1 MSCEFEVFAIFKNFF
16 EKKKNAMVNLDINIS
31 KQKSSARW
39 FSPSAWPTGC
49 CDLSSW
55 AFMAS
60 WLLSAIDFLITR
72 KGSFVFRFS
81 SWTYLLLKNSL
92 TAL

>member
-1 MSCEFEVFAIFKNFF
+1 
-16 EKKKNAMVNLDINIS
+16 MVNLDISIS
-31 KQKSSARW
+31 KQKSSAR
-39 FSPSAWPTGC
+39 
-49 CDLSSW
+49 DLLSW

-60 WLLSAIDFLITR
+60 WPLSAIDFLIIP

>member
-1 MSCEFEVFAIFKNFF
+1 MSCKFEVFAIFNNFF
-16 EKKKNAMVNLDINIS
+16 RKKKKTMVNLDINIS

-39 FSPSAWPTGC
+39 FSPSARPTGC
-49 CDLSSW
+49 CDLLSW

-60 WLLSAIDFLITR
+60 WLLSAIDFLIIP

-81 SWTYLLLKNSL
+81 S
-92 TAL
+92 